1 SDKKMM
7 VLWLRFLTEIKD
19 GTSLVPNGMSESE
32 ELVQALSILQESAF
46 TIGELESY
54 DRYWDIVSRE
64 RTLISG
70 KSKEGLEEGMREGME
85 KGMREGMEKGIIKGR
100 KEGREE
106 GRIKGKEE
114 GKIEM
119 AKKLLQSG
127 VAIEIIMTSSG
138 LSKDEIEKLDC

>member
-70 KSKEGLEEGMREGME
+70 KSKEGLEEGMREGMREGME
-85 KGMREGMEKGIIKGR
+85 KGMEKGIIKGR
-100 KEGREE
+100 EE
-106 GRIKGKEE
+106 GRKE

-119 AKKLLQSG
+119 ARKLLQSG